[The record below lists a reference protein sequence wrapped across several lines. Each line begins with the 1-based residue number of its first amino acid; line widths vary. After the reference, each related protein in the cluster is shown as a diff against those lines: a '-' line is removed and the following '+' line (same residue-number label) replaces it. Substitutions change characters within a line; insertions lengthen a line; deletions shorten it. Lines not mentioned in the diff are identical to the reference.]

1 MGTTRET
8 HKDIENRTVGKNRKK
23 RELKMKDNN
32 WDEKKQKKAKVIV
45 DYMMDHLDKD
55 DKLFSVFLC
64 LRLVVQ
70 PTHVLEELR
79 DRINANLITQQDIKE
94 AKPATCR
101 RVKRGATIAQS
112 FSMGTVARTR
122 MNRRSVRLSEEGT
135 SENDNN
141 NSRYSDHIKVVDAFD
156 EILSELETVRVSMPK
171 SETTTTSPTSTR
183 IRPSSIKQRPYST
196 FVAKS
201 NFDEEEERVRDSGYT
216 SQRNSQSSVAS
227 SASASAT
234 DDEIFAESSID
245 VDQMIFSLIDYWSLH
260 FTGDLQ
266 YHDTL
271 HLVMEILEKLRQRNK
286 ISLEQSAS
294 ILLRVNRH
302 LALTCNLSKPIR
314 CKFTK
319 RALKT
324 KPFVVHYPAVKIAHR
339 LTHIEMNLLQSTSVE
354 HFIAKRSRN
363 ALDAWAD
370 WFNLLSHLT
379 ASQVCLAS
387 NTTKAAK
394 VIDHLIQVAMECCA
408 SGNWNSAMAIALGL
422 NLTPVARLTKTW
434 SKVKSEKLF
443 VLKVSVW
450 RPQ

>member
-1 MGTTRET
+1 MVSTNTCT
-8 HKDIENRTVGKNRKK
+8 FF
-23 RELKMKDNN
+23 
-32 WDEKKQKKAKVIV
+32 Q
-45 DYMMDHLDKD
+45 D

-201 NFDEEEERVRDSGYT
+201 NFDEEEERVRDSGYM
-216 SQRNSQSSVAS
+216 SQHNSQSSVAS

-234 DDEIFAESSID
+234 DDEIFAEPSID

-286 ISLEQSAS
+286 VSTMNLEKLYLSAKWLHFCVS
-294 ILLRVNRH
+294 HFDEKLGTTVRR
-302 LALTCNLSKPIR
+302 LSKSD
-314 CKFTK
+314 F
-319 RALKT
+319 
-324 KPFVVHYPAVKIAHR
+324 HYPH
-339 LTHIEMNLLQSTSVE
+339 M
-354 HFIAKRSRN
+354 
-363 ALDAWAD
+363 
-370 WFNLLSHLT
+370 
-379 ASQVCLAS
+379 LAPGQG
-387 NTTKAAK
+387 KYA
-394 VIDHLIQVAMECCA
+394 
-408 SGNWNSAMAIALGL
+408 
-422 NLTPVARLTKTW
+422 
-434 SKVKSEKLF
+434 
-443 VLKVSVW
+443 
-450 RPQ
+450 